1 MIQEICT
8 IDSLFSTCRAYTEY
22 PTTAYFSRQNRI
34 LLQKKGLV
42 FKFYCKFVQYFVYER
57 CVCLALFFRNTKLI
71 NAPQFIRVKTDS
83 VNKTYNMKV
92 KVLAMFF
99 LLPLFCSAQITMDD
113 DCFDRSNRIFAKVIL
128 EVFDTSFVHKMVD
141 NGQRF
146 LLVLNVDTAGYVL
159 GVRNGYVLGVRN
171 GRGNFPETQVKEMT
185 DKLRE
190 YFQTNMVQFPLC
202 YVLQDIGLS
211 SEDQLKLARKIFSEK
226 KERLFGANFPGG
238 LFFPYEADKRKGFEG
253 SKFDYLLQ
261 RISGQEIPIKK
272 K

>member
-1 MIQEICT
+1 MPLTVCFQLVGHALNTLQQLTFQDT
-8 IDSLFSTCRAYTEY
+8 IEFYSRKRDWSSNFIVNLYSTLYLKGVCALL
-22 PTTAYFSRQNRI
+22 YF
-34 LLQKKGLV
+34 LQHKDN
-42 FKFYCKFVQYFVYER
+42 QR
-57 CVCLALFFRNTKLI
+57 
-71 NAPQFIRVKTDS
+71 PQFIKVKTNS
-83 VNKTYNMKV
+83 VNETYDMKV
-92 KVLAMFF
+92 KILAMFF

-141 NGQRF
+141 SGQRF
-146 LLVLNVDTAGYVL
+146 LLALNVDTA
-159 GVRNGYVLGVRN
+159 GYVLGVRN

-253 SKFDYLLQ
+253 SKFDYLLL
-261 RISGQEIPIKK
+261 RISQQKIPIKK
-272 K
+272 KISKDATKGD

>member
-1 MIQEICT
+1 M
-8 IDSLFSTCRAYTEY
+8 
-22 PTTAYFSRQNRI
+22 
-34 LLQKKGLV
+34 K
-42 FKFYCKFVQYFVYER
+42 
-57 CVCLALFFRNTKLI
+57 TKI
-71 NAPQFIRVKTDS
+71 
-83 VNKTYNMKV
+83 
-92 KVLAMFF
+92 LAMFF

-146 LLVLNVDTAGYVL
+146 LLALNVDTAGYVL
-159 GVRNGYVLGVRN
+159 GVRNG
-171 GRGNFPETQVKEMT
+171 RGNFPEIQVKEMT

-226 KERLFGANFPGG
+226 KERLFVANFPGG

-253 SKFDYLLQ
+253 SKFGYLLL
-261 RISGQEIPIKK
+261 RISQQKIPIKK
-272 K
+272 KVRMDKK